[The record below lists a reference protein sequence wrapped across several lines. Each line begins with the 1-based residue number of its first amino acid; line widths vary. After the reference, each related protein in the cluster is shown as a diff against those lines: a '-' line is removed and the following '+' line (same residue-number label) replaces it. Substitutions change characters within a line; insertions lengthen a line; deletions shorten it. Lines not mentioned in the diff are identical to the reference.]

1 MNDGRSRHPVENAVP
16 DLLTQEE
23 AVRVLRLDQLG
34 LRDPKETLRYLR
46 RSRQLGF
53 VKVAGKVLI
62 PKEDIEVYLERQRVR
77 ATG

>member
-1 MNDGRSRHPVENAVP
+1 
-16 DLLTQEE
+16 
-23 AVRVLRLDQLG
+23 VLRLDRLG

-46 RSRQLGF
+46 RGRQRQLGF

-62 PKEDIEVYLERQRVR
+62 PKEDIEAYLERQRVR